1 VKRVIVI
8 DDEQSMREMLGIML
22 RKEGF
27 EVAEVDRKARFAEVL
42 AQAPAHVIITDVK
55 LPDGDGIEILRE
67 VKATSPETI
76 VIVMTAYGSAQSA
89 ETALKLGAHD
99 YLIKPFDI
107 EVLKIKIRNELEKQR
122 LREENLLLKAEFR
135 SQHGL
140 ESIIGVSP
148 AMAAVFEMVRSVAQ
162 TGSTI
167 LITGESGTGKGLV
180 AKAIHALSPRRDA
193 PFVSI
198 NCGALPETLLESEL
212 FGHMKGSFTDA
223 HQNKKGLF
231 EVAHRGS
238 LFLDEVGATPPAM
251 QVKLL
256 QALQDKKIRRV
267 GGTEEIDVDVRV
279 ISATNQPLETLVR
292 ERAFREDLFYR
303 LNVIPVHLPALRER
317 REDIPLLAQHFLE
330 RFSREMKKSVARIS
344 SEVMERLV
352 RYPWPGN
359 VRELENAIER
369 AVALETTETILIE
382 RLPEPVHAGDRPAPS
397 QLQEGF
403 NLDQHVRSV
412 ELDLVRRAL
421 DQAAG
426 DRAAASRLLG
436 ITTRSLRYLI
446 QKYGL
451 AGPH

>member
-1 VKRVIVI
+1 VNRVIVV
-8 DDEQSMREMLGIML
+8 DDERSMREMLGIML

-27 EVAEVDRKARFAEVL
+27 EVAEADSRARFTETL
-42 AQAPAHVIITDVK
+42 AQAPARLIITDVK
-55 LPDGDGIEILRE
+55 LPDGDGIEILRQ

-122 LREENLLLKAEFR
+122 LKEENLLLKAEFR

-148 AMAAVFEMVRSVAQ
+148 AMAAVFDMVRSVAQ

-167 LITGESGTGKGLV
+167 LITGESGTGKELV
-180 AKAIHALSPRRDA
+180 AKAIHALSPRREA
-193 PFVSI
+193 PFVSV
-198 NCGALPETLLESEL
+198 NCGAMPEALLESEL
-212 FGHMKGSFTDA
+212 FGHMKGAFTDA

-231 EVAHRGS
+231 EAAHRGT

-256 QALQDKKIRRV
+256 RALQDKRIRRV
-267 GGTEEIDVDVRV
+267 GGTEEIEVDARV

-292 ERAFREDLFYR
+292 DRAFREDLFYR
-303 LNVIPVHLPALRER
+303 LNVIPVHLPPLRER

-330 RFSREMKKSVARIS
+330 RFSREMGKKVARIS
-344 SEVMERLV
+344 SEVMDRLV

-359 VRELENAIER
+359 VRELENVVER

-382 RLPEPVHAGDRPAPS
+382 RLPEPVHAGDRPGSS
-397 QLQEGF
+397 QLEEGF
-403 NLDQHVRSV
+403 KLDEHVRSV
-412 ELDLVRRAL
+412 ESDLVRRAL
-421 DQAAG
+421 DQTDG
-426 DRAAASRLLG
+426 DRAAACRLLG
-436 ITTRSLRYLI
+436 ISPRSLRYLI

-451 AGPH
+451 TPLR